1 MLQLFAERF
10 GKESRLPM
18 KDFKPNPRLHS
29 LKRQLLI
36 IFAGVAIPALLAA
49 LFLLYSAS
57 EEGYSRLAQAMQSN
71 LELFTL
77 TLSEQMES
85 AESYMLNLSLNDP
98 AFRRLADRSNQTQ
111 AYLDLYQVKQA
122 LPAVLLYNDALAGMI
137 LCSPPNNLYVG
148 EYGAL
153 YGSAEQ
159 QLCQKLALESH
170 FMQLTLLQTLNTTDW
185 YQETIGGRVYLLRSV
200 AYHNVHI
207 STAIDLCQVFE
218 DTIQNYG
225 MEGTILV
232 YGSQGELL
240 VGDPACNWRDQIR
253 WSNPRSGRLQVQ
265 GTSMMAARAWLQEL
279 EIISLQPYDPKGLLA
294 GKLEVFTILATVL
307 VLLSIPFLLF
317 YMNGVVFRPMN
328 ILVDT
333 MKRIGEGDLKAR
345 PSGTYHNA
353 EFVQVNETFNQMI
366 DQITRL
372 KIDSYERQLEAER
385 SEMAALKFQI
395 RPHFILNCL
404 KNVYALAETG
414 SVEDIQ
420 ELVLLLGRYL
430 RYILSYKQ
438 DTISLQEEVEQCRNY
453 AQLSSIGQPEP
464 VGFFQDID
472 PALLEMRLPSVSLL
486 TLMENCIKHG
496 RTADRALK
504 IEITGRLLHTET
516 GPVADLCVADN
527 GAGFSA
533 ENLRQ
538 LNQEPAQGPGGHHV
552 GLYNVIRRLRL
563 QYGDQVA
570 FAATNGREG
579 GARFEVFLPMKRE
592 KSEIGAPASPD
603 EAAGNREERE

>member
-1 MLQLFAERF
+1 
-10 GKESRLPM
+10 M
-18 KDFKPNPRLHS
+18 KAFNPKPRLHS

-57 EEGYSRLAQAMQSN
+57 QEGYSRLARAMQSN

-98 AFRRLADRSNQTQ
+98 AFRRLADQRNQTQ

-137 LCSPPNNLYVG
+137 LCSPPNNLYAG

-159 QLCQKLALESH
+159 QLCQKLALEAH

-232 YGSQGELL
+232 YGSEGELL
-240 VGDPACNWRDQIR
+240 VGDPACDWREQIR
-253 WSNPRSGRLQVQ
+253 WSDARSGRLQVQ
-265 GTSMMAARAWLQEL
+265 GASMIAARAWMQDM
-279 EIISLQPYDPKGLLA
+279 EIISLQPYDPSGLLA
-294 GKLEVFTILATVL
+294 GKLEVFTILATLL

-345 PSGTYHNA
+345 PSGTYRNT

-464 VGFFQDID
+464 VAFVQDID
-472 PALLEMRLPSVSLL
+472 PELLEMRLPSVSLL
-486 TLMENCIKHG
+486 TLMENCVKHG
-496 RTADRALK
+496 RTADRALQ

-527 GAGFSA
+527 GVGFSA

-538 LNQEPAQGPGGHHV
+538 LNQEPAQGPGGRHV

-579 GARFEVFLPMKRE
+579 GARFEVFLPLEGE
-592 KSEIGAPASPD
+592 KNGTGEPASMD
-603 EAAGNREERE
+603 KEAGNREERE